1 MKVINKHPILTVSVV
16 FIILLLSNNNLL
28 AYIFFNGSGSGFNS
42 PNGGE
47 DLNQNINSIDTIII
61 EGASYYLQGN
71 GYMQNLLNR
80 VELQDVK
87 GIDYLEMQRLVDSAL
102 ENISKARITYEKLV
116 SKAEATPY
124 NPVVIE
130 KLKAFDYDS
139 FMLENRLNETI
150 FKKAAGYL
158 SNGDITGA
166 FRHVLAAVRHM
177 EFLLTAVKTEM
188 DCNRLEKYWQLN
200 ELCAENTLFGSFV
213 ARVFYQINRF

>member
-1 MKVINKHPILTVSVV
+1 
-16 FIILLLSNNNLL
+16 
-28 AYIFFNGSGSGFNS
+28 
-42 PNGGE
+42 
-47 DLNQNINSIDTIII
+47 
-61 EGASYYLQGN
+61 
-71 GYMQNLLNR
+71 MQNLLNR